1 MNIEMQ
7 NMVCFSKKSILIATI
22 VILIISL
29 FIFLSQAALNKK
41 GGYKSRAS
49 EVNDAPH
56 IIGGTQVTDAKKYPF
71 YVTIITTVDK
81 GGVIDIC
88 GGTLIGEKW
97 VLTAYHC
104 VEKDG
109 KVYPPS
115 NVTVLTDVVDGH
127 ITRLYSVKNINP
139 YESGT
144 PTKINNKIFGLF
156 NNYIYLH
163 DLALLELS
171 ESITDRKPALLPTE
185 KTLIPSDA
193 IIIGIGDTG
202 KSSFDIGSLIVN
214 EAPIRLEVPP
224 DIFTPKVIYGQKVID
239 KFYYSSYDVLN
250 TATGGGD
257 SGGPLIAIID
267 GSAYVIGIIKAGSS
281 SIKKPISSFYVKTS
295 YYTHWLNYKM
305 DNKKYLEGR

>member
-1 MNIEMQ
+1 MQ
-7 NMVCFSKKSILIATI
+7 KKVCFSKKNTLIATI
-22 VILIISL
+22 IILVISFFL
-29 FIFLSQAALNKK
+29 FLSQSALSKN

-49 EVNDAPH
+49 EVNDSSHP

-71 YVTIITTVDK
+71 YVTIIITVDK

-104 VEKDG
+104 VVEDDKIF
-109 KVYPPS
+109 PQS
-115 NVTVLTDVVDGH
+115 NVSVLVDVVDGH
-127 ITRLYSVKNINP
+127 ITRLYSVKNIIP

-144 PTKINNKIFGLF
+144 PTMVNNKIFGLF
-156 NNYIYLH
+156 NNYLYLH
-163 DLALLELS
+163 DVALLELS

-214 EAPIRLEVPP
+214 EAPIKLEVPP

-239 KFYYSSYDVLN
+239 KFYYNSYDVLN
-250 TATGGGD
+250 TAIGNGD

-281 SIKKPISSFYVKTS
+281 SSKKPISSLYVKTS
-295 YYTHWLNYKM
+295 YYTHWLYYMM
-305 DNKKYLEGR
+305 DNKNYLEGR